1 MSPVTV
7 DKAVCKPREGD
18 LLSHTAHAEDNKY
31 ASVAGSEYN
40 RYKKL
45 SMRKEWRR
53 WSNMVLGGGGRVGC
67 CKKSRHR
74 ES

>member
-1 MSPVTV
+1 MPVTV

-31 ASVAGSEYN
+31 ALPVAGSEYN

-45 SMRKEWRR
+45 RMRKEWRR
-53 WSNMVLGGGGRVGC
+53 WSKNGVRRRRRRRRGRMLQE
-67 CKKSRHR
+67 K
-74 ES
+74 